1 MKNHYTLRWM
11 FFIGGLAILACGVA
25 LTIKGQSYGVGSWD
39 VLHVGLYQ
47 SLGLTI
53 GTWSIL
59 LGLLIIIL
67 SAIVLKE
74 LPKIGTI
81 MNMALTGLFIDFFNA
96 IIPDVHT
103 AVGQLICFVSGVII
117 LGIGDAIYITANLGA
132 GPRDSLMLIAVERLK
147 LSITVARTA
156 MEFLVAV
163 TGYLIGGPIGLGT
176 VIMVFVLGPVI
187 QISFKYTERLYQYLT
202 KEKVVVVVEEE
213 VKQNV

>member
-1 MKNHYTLRWM
+1 
-11 FFIGGLAILACGVA
+11 
-25 LTIKGQSYGVGSWD
+25 
-39 VLHVGLYQ
+39 
-47 SLGLTI
+47 
-53 GTWSIL
+53 
-59 LGLLIIIL
+59 
-67 SAIVLKE
+67 
-74 LPKIGTI
+74 
-81 MNMALTGLFIDFFNA
+81 
-96 IIPDVHT
+96 
-103 AVGQLICFVSGVII
+103 ICFVSGVII